1 MNRARSG
8 VKVARALHDAEHAID
23 NAMKATSV
31 LIHDM
36 LEARADARLAAE
48 AGQDALSDV
57 ISGLSALNGARE
69 RVVSGHTALGI
80 LAETTNV
87 GWRLE
92 GPMEEKVKPA
102 GFTPLAVVA

>member
-8 VKVARALHDAEHAID
+8 VKVARALHETEHAID
-23 NAMKATSV
+23 SAMKATSR

-36 LEARADARLAAE
+36 LEARAESRLAAE

-57 ISGLSALNGARE
+57 VNGLTALNGARE
-69 RVVSGHTALGI
+69 RLVSGHAALGV
-80 LAETTNV
+80 LAAQTQV

-92 GPMEEKVKPA
+92 GPLEEKVRPTA
-102 GFTPLAVVA
+102 VTPLSVVA